1 MKHSESI
8 ALLAGALAKAQLQ
21 IEPASK
27 NATNPHFRSHYAD
40 LASIWDACRGPLNT
54 NGLSIVQFPC
64 DGEVGRIGLCT
75 MIVHSSGEWMSET
88 ITVKALKEDPQF
100 LGGVL
105 TYLRRYSLAAVVGV
119 TATEDDDGNAAST
132 PANSRVAAPAPRPY
146 IPPPVSPPAV
156 NAPSVAQK
164 ASVPAVNAPSV
175 AHKPVSQPVSQP
187 VAKPVQTANNVIDK
201 VALQMTPDKNSVQA
215 IVEFYKV
222 DEGMGKNN
230 KPYTKHRIGW
240 TGIDGKMTY
249 GTTFSASD
257 GDCACESM
265 NLNCP
270 CEITFLSGPYGLDIK
285 SVKMSTMPI
294 SATDFAGGDDEIP
307 F

>member
-132 PANSRVAAPAPRPY
+132 PANSRAAAPAPRPY
-146 IPPPVSPPAV
+146 IPPPVSMPAV
-156 NAPSVAQK
+156 NAPPVAHK
-164 ASVPAVNAPSV
+164 ASVPAVNAPPV
-175 AHKPVSQPVSQP
+175 AHKPVSQLVSQP
-187 VAKPVQTANNVIDK
+187 VQTATT
-201 VALQMTPDKNSVQA
+201 ATSAVQA

-222 DEGMGKNN
+222 DQGTGKNGRA
-230 KPYTKHRIGW
+230 YTKHRIGW
-240 TGIDGKMTY
+240 TGSDGKLTY

-257 GDCACESM
+257 GEVACESM

-270 CEITFLSGPYGLDIK
+270 CEITFVTGQYGLDIK
-285 SVKMSTMPI
+285 SVKMSTLPM

>member
-64 DGEVGRIGLCT
+64 DGEVGRTGLCT
-75 MIVHSSGEWMSET
+75 MLLHSSGEWISEVVT
-88 ITVKALKEDPQF
+88 TRSQKDDPQG
-100 LGGVL
+100 LGSAL
-105 TYLRRYSLAAVVGV
+105 TYLRRYALAAVVGV

-146 IPPPVSPPAV
+146 IPPPVSMPAV
-156 NAPSVAQK
+156 NAPSM
-164 ASVPAVNAPSV
+164 

-187 VAKPVQTANNVIDK
+187 VAKPVQTAT
-201 VALQMTPDKNSVQA
+201 AATSAVQA

-222 DEGMGKNN
+222 DQGTGKNGRA
-230 KPYTKHRIGW
+230 YTKHRIGW
-240 TGIDGKMTY
+240 TGIDGKLIY

-257 GDCACESM
+257 GEVACESM

-270 CEITFLSGPYGLDIK
+270 CEITFVTGQYGLDIK
-285 SVKMSTMPI
+285 SVKMSTLPM

>member
-132 PANSRVAAPAPRPY
+132 PANARASAPAQRPY

-156 NAPSVAQK
+156 NAPPVAQK

-175 AHKPVSQPVSQP
+175 AHKPVSQPV
-187 VAKPVQTANNVIDK
+187 QTAT
-201 VALQMTPDKNSVQA
+201 AGTSAVQA
-215 IVEFYKV
+215 IVEYYKV
-222 DEGMGKNN
+222 DQGTGKNG

-240 TGIDGKMTY
+240 TGSDGIMTY

-270 CEITFLSGPYGLDIK
+270 CEITYVTGQYGLDIK
-285 SVKMSTMPI
+285 SVKMSTLST
-294 SATDFAGGDDEIP
+294 SATEYAGGEDEIP

>member
-8 ALLAGALAKAQLQ
+8 AALAGALAKAQLQ

-64 DGEVGRIGLCT
+64 DGDVGRTGLTT
-75 MIVHSSGEWMSET
+75 MLIHSSGEWISET
-88 ITVKALKEDPQF
+88 VTVRAMKDDPQG
-100 LGGVL
+100 LGSAL
-105 TYLRRYSLAAVVGV
+105 TYLRRYALAAVVGV

-146 IPPPVSPPAV
+146 IPPPVSPPLV
-156 NAPSVAQK
+156 NAP
-164 ASVPAVNAPSV
+164 PV
-175 AHKPVSQPVSQP
+175 AHKPVSQP
-187 VAKPVQTANNVIDK
+187 VAKPVQTATSGTS
-201 VALQMTPDKNSVQA
+201 AVQA

-222 DEGMGKNN
+222 DEGVAKNGRA
-230 KPYTKHRIGW
+230 YTKHRIGW
-240 TGIDGKMTY
+240 TGIDGKMIY

-285 SVKMSTMPI
+285 SVKMSTMPT

>member
-8 ALLAGALAKAQLQ
+8 AALAGALAKAQLQ

-64 DGEVGRIGLCT
+64 DGDVGRTGLCT
-75 MIVHSSGEWMSET
+75 MLLHSSGEYISEVVT
-88 ITVKALKEDPQF
+88 TRSQKDDPQG
-100 LGGVL
+100 LGSAL
-105 TYLRRYSLAAVVGV
+105 TYLRRYALAAVVGV

-132 PANSRVAAPAPRPY
+132 PANARVAAPAARPY

-156 NAPSVAQK
+156 NAPPVAQK

-175 AHKPVSQPVSQP
+175 AHKPVAQ
-187 VAKPVQTANNVIDK
+187 PVQTATT
-201 VALQMTPDKNSVQA
+201 ATSAVQA

-222 DEGMGKNN
+222 DQGTAKNGRA
-230 KPYTKHRIGW
+230 YTKHRIGW
-240 TGIDGKMTY
+240 TGIDGKMIY

-257 GDCACESM
+257 GEVACESM

-270 CEITFLSGPYGLDIK
+270 CEITCVTGQFGLDIK
-285 SVKMSTMPI
+285 SIKMSTMPM
-294 SATDFAGGDDEIP
+294 SATDYAGGDDEIP

>member
-8 ALLAGALAKAQLQ
+8 AALAGALAKAQLQ

-64 DGEVGRIGLCT
+64 DGEVGRTGLCT
-75 MIVHSSGEWMSET
+75 MLLHSSGEFISEVVT
-88 ITVKALKEDPQF
+88 TRSQKDDPQG
-100 LGGVL
+100 LGSAL
-105 TYLRRYSLAAVVGV
+105 TYLRRYALAAVVGV

-132 PANSRVAAPAPRPY
+132 PAIARAAAPAPRPY
-146 IPPPVSPPAV
+146 IPPPVSP
-156 NAPSVAQK
+156 
-164 ASVPAVNAPSV
+164 PAVNAPSV

-187 VAKPVQTANNVIDK
+187 VAKPVQTAT
-201 VALQMTPDKNSVQA
+201 AGTSAVQA
-215 IVEFYKV
+215 IVEYYKV

-230 KPYTKHRIGW
+230 KPYKKHRIGW
-240 TGIDGKMTY
+240 TGSDGIMTY

-257 GDCACESM
+257 GECACESM

-285 SVKMSTMPI
+285 SVKMSTLPT
-294 SATDFAGGDDEIP
+294 SATEFAGGDDEIP